1 MTPAAFIV
9 VFLRMAVHAH
19 VLEITLLCFWIG
31 VWVSFIV
38 VWITIDVL
46 DGHASTVA
54 LAGATVAALII
65 QRRRELALDASPG

>member
-1 MTPAAFIV
+1 MAPAAFIV
-9 VFLRMAVHAH
+9 VLLGMAVHAH
-19 VLEITLLCFWIG
+19 VFEITLPCLWIG
-31 VWVSFIV
+31 VWVSFVV

-65 QRRRELALDASPG
+65 QRRRELALDTTTG